1 MEGGQKSVLAVFLF
15 ILLGL
20 ISEGRH
26 LNLNC
31 ADFRYEGEPLH
42 VRWLQRLQIEKE

>member
-1 MEGGQKSVLAVFLF
+1 MERGQKSVLAVFLF

-26 LNLNC
+26 LNLMVSI
-31 ADFRYEGEPLH
+31 YLYT
-42 VRWLQRLQIEKE
+42 